1 MKIDDSLKRP
11 GTIMAVCTGF
21 GLMFGLL
28 WFGNQPVGLLIGVVA
43 GLIVG
48 AVLEYQSRRTR

>member
-1 MKIDDSLKRP
+1 MKTDELVKRP
-11 GTIMAVCTGF
+11 GAIMAVCAGF

-28 WFGNQPVGLLIGVVA
+28 WFGNQPVGSLAGVVG

-48 AVLEYQSRRTR
+48 AIAEYQLRNKQ